1 MSTRINS
8 LILSNRLL
16 SQARSRTRSQSASLG
31 GMMNGSSES
40 GKSAMLDAIKNKNT
54 ANGFSKADAKSRE
67 NYTAIKKAA
76 QSLQERTKK
85 LLQWQEKE
93 WEKMTEEELAQYKEE
108 AASQAAGLVSEYNT
122 MIKGMTD
129 ESGQVNKIYLS
140 QLMSCFKNAKGTLE
154 ELGITQKEDG
164 SLALDKEKFM
174 AADADKIQKA
184 LCTKDSFVN
193 DLNKK
198 AANILANAET
208 NLAVL
213 NKSLYA
219 GSYTYNQF
227 GSDIFDMLTSGSKY
241 SNKS

>member
-1 MSTRINS
+1 MSAKINS

-31 GMMNGSSES
+31 GIMNGSSES
-40 GKSAMLDAIKNKNT
+40 GKSAMLDAIKNKDSG
-54 ANGFSKADAKSRE
+54 NGFSKADAKSRE
-67 NYTAIKKAA
+67 NYIAIKKAA
-76 QSLQERTKK
+76 ESLQQRTKK
-85 LLQWQEKE
+85 LLQWQEKD
-93 WEKMTEEELAQYKEE
+93 WENMTEEELAKYKEE
-108 AASQAAGLVSEYNT
+108 AASQAAGLVSEYNA

-129 ESGQVNKIYLS
+129 EGGQVNKIYLS
-140 QLMSCFKNAKGTLE
+140 QLMSCFKNAKGALE

-174 AADADKIQKA
+174 EADADKIQKA
-184 LCTKDSFVN
+184 LCAADSFVN

-198 AANILANAET
+198 TVNILSNAET

-227 GSDIFDMLTSGSKY
+227 GSDIFDILTGSNY
-241 SNKS
+241 SDKS

>member
-1 MSTRINS
+1 
-8 LILSNRLL
+8 
-16 SQARSRTRSQSASLG
+16 
-31 GMMNGSSES
+31 
-40 GKSAMLDAIKNKNT
+40 
-54 ANGFSKADAKSRE
+54 
-67 NYTAIKKAA
+67 
-76 QSLQERTKK
+76 
-85 LLQWQEKE
+85 
-93 WEKMTEEELAQYKEE
+93 MTEEELAQYKEE

-122 MIKGMTD
+122 MIKGMTE

>member
-1 MSTRINS
+1 MSAKINS

-16 SQARSRTRSQSASLG
+16 SQARSRTRSQSSSLG
-31 GMMNGSSES
+31 GIMNGSSDS

-54 ANGFSKADAKSRE
+54 GSTSKADLKSKE
-67 NYTAIKKAA
+67 NYTAMKKAA
-76 QSLQERTKK
+76 ESLQERTRK

-93 WEKMTEEELAQYKEE
+93 WSSMTEEELAQYKEE

-122 MIKGMTD
+122 MIKSMTE

-140 QLMSCFKNAKGTLE
+140 QLMSCFKGAKSTLE
-154 ELGITQKEDG
+154 DLGFTQKEDG
-164 SLALDKEKFM
+164 TLLLDKEKFM
-174 AADADKIQKA
+174 AAEPDKIQKA
-184 LCTKDSFVN
+184 LCTSGSFV
-193 DLNKK
+193 DDINKK
-198 AANILANAET
+198 TANIIANAET

-219 GSYTYNQF
+219 GSYTYNQY

-241 SNKS
+241 NDKS

>member
-1 MSTRINS
+1 MSAKINS

-31 GMMNGSSES
+31 GIMNGSSES
-40 GKSAMLDAIKNKNT
+40 GKSAMLDAIKNKDSG
-54 ANGFSKADAKSRE
+54 NGFSKADAKSRE
-67 NYTAIKKAA
+67 NYIAIKKAA
-76 QSLQERTKK
+76 ESLQQRTKK
-85 LLQWQEKE
+85 LLQWQEKD
-93 WEKMTEEELAQYKEE
+93 WENMTEEELAKYKEE
-108 AASQAAGLVSEYNT
+108 TASQAAGLVSEYNA

-129 ESGQVNKIYLS
+129 EGGQVNKIYLS
-140 QLMSCFKNAKGTLE
+140 QLMSCFKNAKGALE

-174 AADADKIQKA
+174 EADADKIQKA
-184 LCTKDSFVN
+184 LCAADSFVN

-198 AANILANAET
+198 TVNILSNAET

-227 GSDIFDMLTSGSKY
+227 GSDIFDILTGSNY
-241 SNKS
+241 SDKS